1 MANPMTLLST
11 SALVLTCALSLPSA
25 ALAETQAAPL
35 PQTTPADP
43 AAPTAS
49 LDQLLDAELGAAG
62 GLTADQVAERAAETS
77 PNVAGRGAE
86 LSAAEAALDRA
97 SLAYLPTTTLS
108 GRYSRL
114 SDTENGSLGNLVAAP
129 GAAPGPLAT
138 GTPLVNV
145 PLSIDSPLNQYVL
158 QASVS
163 VPLSDYLLRLR
174 SSRESAAHGVTSATG
189 NLDASR
195 RKARADAR
203 LFYYDWVRA
212 RLSAVVAQQ
221 ALTQAHAHLT
231 DAETAFRLGTVSNA
245 DVLRVTSQVAESELL
260 VTTSQ
265 HASALSE
272 ERLRTVQHDQ
282 SGQPYHVGEDPRR
295 AVPGAPSQPIAALWA
310 EAVRSRPELAALSAE
325 VRAQLARASVERAAY
340 VPRLDAFANAQYSNP
355 NSRVFPQTDEF
366 RGSWDAGLQL
376 TWVISDAASAGA
388 RSRGAEANA
397 RAAEQRRAELVDAIR
412 IDVLDAD
419 QAVREARVAQ
429 ETSARGLAAAEES
442 YRARRM
448 LYQNGRATTVELLD
462 AETDLTRARLDAL
475 GAFIDARVAAVRLA
489 YAVGR

>member
-1 MANPMTLLST
+1 
-11 SALVLTCALSLPSA
+11 
-25 ALAETQAAPL
+25 
-35 PQTTPADP
+35 
-43 AAPTAS
+43 
-49 LDQLLDAELGAAG
+49 
-62 GLTADQVAERAAETS
+62 
-77 PNVAGRGAE
+77 
-86 LSAAEAALDRA
+86 
-97 SLAYLPTTTLS
+97 
-108 GRYSRL
+108 
-114 SDTENGSLGNLVAAP
+114 
-129 GAAPGPLAT
+129 
-138 GTPLVNV
+138 
-145 PLSIDSPLNQYVL
+145 
-158 QASVS
+158 
-163 VPLSDYLLRLR
+163 
-174 SSRESAAHGVTSATG
+174 
-189 NLDASR
+189 
-195 RKARADAR
+195 
-203 LFYYDWVRA
+203 
-212 RLSAVVAQQ
+212 
-221 ALTQAHAHLT
+221 
-231 DAETAFRLGTVSNA
+231 
-245 DVLRVTSQVAESELL
+245 
-260 VTTSQ
+260 
-265 HASALSE
+265 
-272 ERLRTVQHDQ
+272 
-282 SGQPYHVGEDPRR
+282 
-295 AVPGAPSQPIAALWA
+295 VPGAPAQPIAALWA

>member
-11 SALVLTCALSLPSA
+11 SALVLTCALSLPST

-35 PQTTPADP
+35 PAATPADP

-49 LDQLLDAELGAAG
+49 LDQLLDAELGAPG

-77 PNVAGRGAE
+77 PSVAGRGAE

-221 ALTQAHAHLT
+221 ALTQARAHLT

-295 AVPGAPSQPIAALWA
+295 AVPGAPAQPIAALWA